1 MLTRLPHL
9 SQFSSAFSV
18 VISGARVFPKHGIC
32 QGLRLLVRGQSPLFT
47 VSVYSSEFVSVSI
60 FLLCVCHLTRSEL
73 ILCARCSFWAFLYRN
88 SVVPMIFCAVTCKAD
103 TMIALAFSAY

>member
-60 FLLCVCHLTRSEL
+60 FLLCVCHLTRSERFL
-73 ILCARCSFWAFLYRN
+73 AVSFVSDVLSGHFCIEILLCR
-88 SVVPMIFCAVTCKAD
+88 
-103 TMIALAFSAY
+103 

>member
-1 MLTRLPHL
+1 MRFFGGLGQMLTRLPHL

-60 FLLCVCHLTRSEL
+60 FLLCVCHLTRSDRCL
-73 ILCARCSFWAFLYRN
+73 AVFLVLDALFGHFCLGILLCQ
-88 SVVPMIFCAVTCKAD
+88 
-103 TMIALAFSAY
+103 